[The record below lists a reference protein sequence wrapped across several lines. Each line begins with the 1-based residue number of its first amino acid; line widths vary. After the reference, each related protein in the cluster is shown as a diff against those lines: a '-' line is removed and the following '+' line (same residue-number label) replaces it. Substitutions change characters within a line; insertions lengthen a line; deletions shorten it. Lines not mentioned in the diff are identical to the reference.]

1 MKPFSLNIRGTLHRF
16 DTPSV
21 MGIINITPD
30 SFHADSRAADAADA
44 AARAASMVAAGARF
58 IDVGACSTR
67 PGSESVSADEEN
79 ARLERCLPAVVRAV
93 AGRAIVSVDTFR
105 ADVAR
110 NAVEKWGADMIND
123 ISGGNIDP
131 AMFDTVADLHVP
143 YVLSH
148 MRGTPKDMQEYAL
161 YEDVTADVLSE
172 LGDRLQQLALSGV
185 SDIIIDPGFGFSK
198 ILEQN
203 YQLLARLDLLQ
214 LLHRPVLV
222 GMSRKSMATR
232 LLDIPAADALNA
244 TTALNTLALDRQA
257 AIIRVHD
264 VEPAVQ
270 AVRIY
275 NAMAAQRH

>member
-1 MKPFSLNIRGTLHRF
+1 MKPFSLNIHGTLHRF

-79 ARLERCLPAVVRAV
+79 ARLERCLPAVVRAA

-148 MRGTPKDMQEYAL
+148 MRGTPNDMQEYAL

-185 SDIIIDPGFGFSK
+185 SDIIIDPGLGFSK
-198 ILEQN
+198 TLEQN

>member
-1 MKPFSLNIRGTLHRF
+1 MKPFSLNIHGTLHRF

-79 ARLERCLPAVVRAV
+79 ARLERCLPAVVRAA

-148 MRGTPKDMQEYAL
+148 TRGTPKDMQEYAL

-185 SDIIIDPGFGFSK
+185 SDIIIDPGLGFSK
-198 ILEQN
+198 TLEQN

-244 TTALNTLALDRQA
+244 TTTLNTLALDRQA

>member
-16 DTPSV
+16 DTPAV

-44 AARAASMVAAGARF
+44 AARAADMVARGARF

-79 ARLERCLPAVVRAV
+79 ARLEQCLPVVVRAV

-131 AMFDTVADLHVP
+131 AMFDTVAELNVP

-198 ILEQN
+198 TLEQN
-203 YQLLARLDLLQ
+203 YQLLAWLDLLQ